1 MKSIRLFAAMLI
13 ALSACSA
20 RAGNTTSPEF
30 EQFLKES
37 ETQRRT
43 GATNPQQVFVEV
55 RAFADRGDPSAQFLI
70 ALASMQQDRE
80 LAKTFFSQSAKKG
93 CSGSETGL
101 GVIAM
106 IEHRTQEG
114 LARIKAAASK
124 GDVSAYAM
132 ISGMHKQGDDGLE
145 KSLPKAYA
153 WAKLAA
159 DQSPSMGARA
169 AVEAALPKLHD
180 AMTDSQRAEASTI
193 YAEISRKF
201 PKAKYFLCGQFNP
214 DASLDPTVP
223 SYLQPVH

>member
-1 MKSIRLFAAMLI
+1 MKLIRLFSAMLI
-13 ALSACSA
+13 ALSACAA

-30 EQFLKES
+30 EQFLKEN
-37 ETQRRT
+37 ETQRQT
-43 GATNPQQVFVEV
+43 GATNPQQFLAKV
-55 RAFADRGDPSAQFLI
+55 RTFADRGDPSAQFLI
-70 ALASMQQDRE
+70 ALASAQQDHE
-80 LAKTFFSQSAKKG
+80 LARTFFSQSAKRG
-93 CSGSETGL
+93 CSGSEMGL
-101 GVIAM
+101 GIIAM
-106 IEHRTQEG
+106 SEHRTQEG
-114 LARIKAAASK
+114 VARVKAAASK

-132 ISGMHKQGDDGLE
+132 ISGMHKRGDDGFE
-145 KSLPKAYA
+145 KSLPRAYA

-180 AMTDSQRAEASTI
+180 AMTDSQRAEASAV